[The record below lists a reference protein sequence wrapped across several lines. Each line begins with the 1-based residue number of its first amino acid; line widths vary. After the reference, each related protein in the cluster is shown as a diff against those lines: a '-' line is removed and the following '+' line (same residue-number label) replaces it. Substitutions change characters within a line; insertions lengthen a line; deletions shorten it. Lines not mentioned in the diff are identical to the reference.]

1 MLKIGVFLVEKEL
14 KFKIYNKVLNK
25 CFKVTRIDYMDEVI
39 YYFDRE
45 KNDEDIVS
53 FNDSVLLMPTGIYD
67 CSGREIFEGDVI
79 TYQESSFTYKK
90 TAEIIYENGC
100 FITKQLFPKNLE
112 LKAQKENLII
122 DDFKDL
128 LCVATSSISK
138 PIKIIGNIFTYKLSK
153 NNSKIKIEV

>member
-1 MLKIGVFLVEKEL
+1 MEKEL

-100 FITKQLFPKNLE
+100 FMTKQLFPKNLE

>member
-1 MLKIGVFLVEKEL
+1 MLEIGVFLVEKEL

-53 FNDSVLLMPTGIYD
+53 FKDSVLLMPTGIYD

-79 TYQESSFTYKK
+79 SYQENSFTYKK

>member
-1 MLKIGVFLVEKEL
+1 MEKEL

-25 CFKVTRIDYMDEVI
+25 CFKVTRMDYIDEII
-39 YYFDRE
+39 YYFDKE

-67 CSGREIFEGDVI
+67 ASGREIFEGDVI
-79 TYQESSFTYKK
+79 TYQENSFTYKK
-90 TAEIIYENGC
+90 TAEIIYEDGC
-100 FITKQLFPKNLE
+100 FMTKQLFPKNLE
-112 LKAQKENLII
+112 LKAQKENMII

-128 LCVATSSISK
+128 LCVATSSISR

-153 NNSKIKIEV
+153 NNCKIKIEV

>member
-1 MLKIGVFLVEKEL
+1 MEKEL
-14 KFKIYNKVLNK
+14 KFKIYNKLLNK

-53 FNDSVLLMPTGIYD
+53 FKDSVLLMPTGIYD

-79 TYQESSFTYKK
+79 SYQENSFTYKK

>member
-1 MLKIGVFLVEKEL
+1 MEKNL

-25 CFKVTRIDYMDEVI
+25 CFKVTRIDYIDEIV
-39 YYFDRE
+39 YYFDRD
-45 KNDEDIVS
+45 KNDEGIVS
-53 FNDSVLLMPTGIYD
+53 FEDSVLLMPTGICD
-67 CSGREIFEGDVI
+67 SLGREIFEGDVI

-90 TAEIIYENGC
+90 TAEIIYEDGC
-100 FITKQLFPKNLE
+100 FMTKQLFTKNLE
-112 LKAQKENLII
+112 LKAQKEKLIV

-128 LCVATSSISK
+128 LCVSTSSICK

>member
-79 TYQESSFTYKK
+79 SYQENSFTYKK

>member
-1 MLKIGVFLVEKEL
+1 MEKEL

-25 CFKVTRIDYMDEVI
+25 CFKVTRIDYIDEVI
-39 YYFDRE
+39 YYFDKE

-67 CSGREIFEGDVI
+67 ASGREICEGDVI
-79 TYQESSFTYKK
+79 TYQENSFTYKK
-90 TAEIIYENGC
+90 TAEIIYEDCC
-100 FITKQLFPKNLE
+100 FMTKQLFPKNLE
-112 LKAQKENLII
+112 LKAQKENMII

-128 LCVATSSISK
+128 LCVATSSISR

-153 NNSKIKIEV
+153 NNCKIKIEV

>member
-1 MLKIGVFLVEKEL
+1 MEKNL

-25 CFKVTRIDYMDEVI
+25 CFKVTRIDYIDEII
-39 YYFDRE
+39 YYFDKE

-67 CSGREIFEGDVI
+67 ASGREIFEGDVI
-79 TYQESSFTYKK
+79 TYQENSFTYKK
-90 TAEIIYENGC
+90 TAEIIYEDGC
-100 FITKQLFPKNLE
+100 FMTKQLFPKNLE
-112 LKAQKENLII
+112 LKAQKENMII

-128 LCVATSSISK
+128 LCVATSSISR

-153 NNSKIKIEV
+153 NNCKIKIEV

>member
-79 TYQESSFTYKK
+79 TYQESIFTYKK
-90 TAEIIYENGC
+90 TADIIYENGC
-100 FITKQLFPKNLE
+100 FMTKQLFPKNLE

-138 PIKIIGNIFTYKLSK
+138 PIKIIGNVFTYKLSK

>member
-1 MLKIGVFLVEKEL
+1 MEKEL

-53 FNDSVLLMPTGIYD
+53 FKDSVLLMPTGIYD

-100 FITKQLFPKNLE
+100 FMTKQLFPKNLE

>member
-1 MLKIGVFLVEKEL
+1 MLEIGVFLVEKEL

-53 FNDSVLLMPTGIYD
+53 FKDSVLLMPTGIYD

-79 TYQESSFTYKK
+79 SYQENSFTYKK

-138 PIKIIGNIFTYKLSK
+138 PIKIIGNVFTYKLSK

>member
-1 MLKIGVFLVEKEL
+1 MEKEL

-25 CFKVTRIDYMDEVI
+25 CFKVTRIDYIDEVI
-39 YYFDRE
+39 YYFHKE

-67 CSGREIFEGDVI
+67 ASGREIFEGDVI
-79 TYQESSFTYKK
+79 TYQENSFTYKK
-90 TAEIIYENGC
+90 TAEIIYEDGC
-100 FITKQLFPKNLE
+100 FMTKQLFPKNLE
-112 LKAQKENLII
+112 LKAQKENMII

-128 LCVATSSISK
+128 LCVATSSISR

-153 NNSKIKIEV
+153 NNCKIKIEV

>member
-1 MLKIGVFLVEKEL
+1 MEKEL
-14 KFKIYNKVLNK
+14 KFKIYNKLLNK
-25 CFKVTRIDYMDEVI
+25 CFKVTRIDYMDEVV

-53 FNDSVLLMPTGIYD
+53 FKDSVLLMPTGIYD

-79 TYQESSFTYKK
+79 SYQENSFTYKK

-100 FITKQLFPKNLE
+100 FMTKQLFPKNLE

-138 PIKIIGNIFTYKLSK
+138 PIKIIGNVFTYKLSK

>member
-1 MLKIGVFLVEKEL
+1 MEKNL

-25 CFKVTRIDYMDEVI
+25 CFKVTRIDYIDEIV
-39 YYFDRE
+39 YYFDRD

-53 FNDSVLLMPTGIYD
+53 FEDSVLLMPTGICD
-67 CSGREIFEGDVI
+67 SLGREIFEGDVI

-90 TAEIIYENGC
+90 TAEIIYEDGC
-100 FITKQLFPKNLE
+100 FMTKQLFTKNLE
-112 LKAQKENLII
+112 LKAQKEKLIV

-128 LCVATSSISK
+128 LCVSTSSICK

>member
-1 MLKIGVFLVEKEL
+1 MEKEL

-25 CFKVTRIDYMDEVI
+25 CFKVTRIDYIDEII
-39 YYFDRE
+39 YYFDKE

-67 CSGREIFEGDVI
+67 ASGREIFEGDVI
-79 TYQESSFTYKK
+79 TYQENSFTYKK
-90 TAEIIYENGC
+90 TAEIIYEDGC
-100 FITKQLFPKNLE
+100 FMTKQLFPKNLE
-112 LKAQKENLII
+112 LKAKKENMII

-128 LCVATSSISK
+128 LCVATSSISR

-153 NNSKIKIEV
+153 NNCKIKIEV

>member
-1 MLKIGVFLVEKEL
+1 MEKEL

-25 CFKVTRIDYMDEVI
+25 CFKVTRIDYIDEVI
-39 YYFDRE
+39 YYFDKE

-67 CSGREIFEGDVI
+67 ASGREIFEGDVI
-79 TYQESSFTYKK
+79 TYQENSFTYKK
-90 TAEIIYENGC
+90 TAEIIYEDGC
-100 FITKQLFPKNLE
+100 FMTKQLFPKNLE
-112 LKAQKENLII
+112 LKAQKENMII

-128 LCVATSSISK
+128 LCVATSSISR

-153 NNSKIKIEV
+153 NNCKIRLCFK

>member
-1 MLKIGVFLVEKEL
+1 MEKEL

-25 CFKVTRIDYMDEVI
+25 CFKVTRIDYIDEVI
-39 YYFDRE
+39 YYFDKE

-67 CSGREIFEGDVI
+67 ASGREIFEGDVI
-79 TYQESSFTYKK
+79 TYQENSFTYKK
-90 TAEIIYENGC
+90 TAEIIYEDGC
-100 FITKQLFPKNLE
+100 FMTKQLFPKNLE
-112 LKAQKENLII
+112 LKAQKENMII

-128 LCVATSSISK
+128 LCVATSSISR

-153 NNSKIKIEV
+153 NNCKIKIEV